1 MWKILLI
8 QITIMHEE
16 FVKISKKKVWVNI
29 MNYIVIFRK
38 MCLEIYILHPGK
50 FISIPGS
57 AWQIALEKSKVKIE

>member
-1 MWKILLI
+1 
-8 QITIMHEE
+8 
-16 FVKISKKKVWVNI
+16 